1 MSLTTIARA
10 AARNILSG
18 SLRIDSVRSGRPHVA
33 LVVDKNPCELGSI
46 LSEGYRNALAELRT
60 CDNEPV
66 VCHNITFEP
75 STFVEQMEALQ
86 GAVGGEDGSNE
97 LLGCILVQRGAFQNE
112 LRSYRLRLRL
122 FEMGLRVAEHAH
134 LAPMSTAEREM
145 HAYLRSCAYPAEEAQ
160 GEGKHLALALDSF
173 ATPHTPMSILS
184 RATSDGDESLLE
196 LKVDG
201 YLETCLLNTGSYDAA
216 HDPAR
221 SCIRAIRE
229 ARVARGTS
237 HVVGGVSPT
246 IDATNTNTKRP
257 AASVHKTSGAT
268 IGVSIGG
275 TFPTGEVITE
285 AEDLGAL
292 HGKASIFAF
301 PNTSKR
307 MEMMPRPFEISI
319 ERGAVVSVSPDAP
332 ASFQD
337 LIGLIREIEGEVMV
351 REIGIGLNPH
361 LGRGEGQFLT
371 DVTSF
376 ERQRGVH
383 LSLGKRHPLFVKKAA
398 LASPERPL
406 RPASYIRAP
415 LRRKDGTFHVDV
427 FVDAVAF
434 KIPSVGGREGMP
446 QFDYLF

>member
-1 MSLTTIARA
+1 MALSTIARS
-10 AARNILSG
+10 AARNILTG
-18 SLRIDSVRSGRPHVA
+18 SLRVDAVRNGRPHVA
-33 LVVDKNPCELGSI
+33 LVVDKSPCELGSV
-46 LSEGYRNALAELRT
+46 LADGYRNALAGLRT

-75 STFVEQMEALQ
+75 ATFVNEIEELQ
-86 GAVGGEDGSNE
+86 RTLASYTGCSDE

-134 LAPMSTAEREM
+134 LAPMSTEEREM
-145 HAYLRSCAYPAEEAQ
+145 HAYLKSCAYPADEAQ
-160 GEGKHLALALDSF
+160 AEGKRLALALDTF
-173 ATPHTPMSILS
+173 ATPRTPMTILS
-184 RATSDGDESLLE
+184 RATPEGDDSLLE
-196 LKVDG
+196 LRVDG
-201 YLETCLLNTGSYDAA
+201 YLEACLLNTGCYEAA
-216 HDPAR
+216 HDPVR
-221 SCIRAIRE
+221 NCIRAIRE
-229 ARVARGTS
+229 ARGAN
-237 HVVGGVSPT
+237 GVMASN
-246 IDATNTNTKRP
+246 IEERNKRS
-257 AASVHKTSGAT
+257 AASKSGAS

-292 HGKASIFAF
+292 HGKVSIFAY

-307 MEMMPRPFEISI
+307 MQMMPQSFEISI
-319 ERGAVVSVSPDAP
+319 EKGVVVSVSHDAP

-337 LIGLIREIEGEVMV
+337 LVGLIREVEGEVVV

-361 LGRGEGQFLT
+361 LGRGQDQFLT

-383 LSLGKRHPLFVKKAA
+383 LSLGKRHPLFVKKAS
-398 LASPERPL
+398 LPTPERPH

-415 LRRKDGTFHVDV
+415 VRRKDGTFHVDV
-427 FVDAVAF
+427 FVDAVALT
-434 KIPSVGGREGMP
+434 IPGVADDGTSL
-446 QFDYLF
+446 FDYRF